1 MSDKRL
7 YIKLSVIM
15 LAATAIPLLFYGT
28 AWLGF
33 LISCIYIA
41 FAVRFLWV
49 IIITNLAAFFLA
61 LKNNRKAL
69 AASLAFGFIGGFAGL
84 FASQCDKSLKKE
96 LRCIFIVMIWAAVIA
111 PAVNVLLHQFDILP
125 MLM

>member
-1 MSDKRL
+1 
-7 YIKLSVIM
+7 M
-15 LAATAIPLLFYGT
+15 LAATAIPLLFDST

-33 LISCIYIA
+33 LISCIYIV
-41 FAVRFLWV
+41 FAARFLWIIV
-49 IIITNLAAFFLA
+49 IITNLAAFFLA
-61 LKNNRKAL
+61 SINNRMAL
-69 AASLAFGFIGGFAGL
+69 AASLAFGFIGGFAGS

-96 LRCIFIVMIWAAVIA
+96 LRCIFIVMIWVAVIA